1 MRALYKS
8 ERAVGLSMGTAEK
21 PVPGPHDVLIQVQRV
36 AICGTD
42 LHIYNWDAWAQNTI
56 PVPMVVGHE
65 YCGVVEA
72 VGEEVTLVKPGQR
85 VSGEGHLVCGKCR
98 NCRAGREHLCN
109 HTVGVGVNRQ
119 GAFADYLTIPEHN
132 VCAIPDGISD
142 DIVAIMDPLG
152 NAVHT
157 ALSYDLVGEDVLIT
171 GAGPIGLMA
180 AAVARH
186 VGARHI
192 VVTDLSDDRL
202 RLAEKMGATRGVR
215 ADKEMLS
222 DVMRDLDMTE
232 GFDVGLEMS
241 GAGRAL
247 NDMVGAMNH
256 GGKMALLG
264 LFATPVELD
273 LTAAIFKGLQFKG
286 VYGRE
291 MFETW
296 YKMIAMLQSGL
307 DVSPVITHRLPFEKF
322 EDGFTALNSGQA
334 CKVVLD
340 LAA

>member
-1 MRALYKS
+1 M
-8 ERAVGLSMGTAEK
+8 
-21 PVPGPHDVLIQVQRV
+21 V
-36 AICGTD
+36 ASHCGARNIVITD
-42 LHIYNWDAWAQNTI
+42 LNDYRLNLAKEIVPRAITLNVKKETI
-56 PVPMVVGHE
+56 TKDLMRS
-65 YCGVVEA
+65 
-72 VGEEVTLVKPGQR
+72 L
-85 VSGEGHLVCGKCR
+85 
-98 NCRAGREHLCN
+98 
-109 HTVGVGVNRQ
+109 
-119 GAFADYLTIPEHN
+119 
-132 VCAIPDGISD
+132 GI
-142 DIVAIMDPLG
+142 L
-152 NAVHT
+152 
-157 ALSYDLVGEDVLIT
+157 
-171 GAGPIGLMA
+171 
-180 AAVARH
+180 
-186 VGARHI
+186 
-192 VVTDLSDDRL
+192 
-202 RLAEKMGATRGVR
+202 
-215 ADKEMLS
+215 
-222 DVMRDLDMTE
+222 E